1 MKRTRFHR
9 SLALSAALACLL
21 CLAACGGQN
30 TASSSPA
37 APLEYTVSCQ
47 NNRGDSAPFDIHSN
61 GTVSLSFTNNGLE
74 DVFITVHKQGLL
86 NRWGG
91 AVSVNGCDSF
101 SVPVGQSVQIDTDGS
116 AWSKGTYRFQAS
128 NDTGTD
134 FDYACT
140 MQELDY
146 IP

>member
-1 MKRTRFHR
+1 MKRIAAILT
-9 SLALSAALACLL
+9 SLVLVFS
-21 CLAACGGQN
+21 LAACGSQN

-37 APLEYTVSCQ
+37 APWEYTVSCQ
-47 NNRGDSAPFDIHSN
+47 NNRGDSNPFDIHSN
-61 GTVSLSFTNNGLE
+61 GTVSFSFTNNGLE

-86 NRWGG
+86 NRWGR

-134 FDYACT
+134 FDS
-140 MQELDY
+140 
-146 IP
+146 